1 MSDKLVHIS
10 KGVVQVLS
18 TALYIFVEI
27 FLFFGSLC
35 STDGVHKECAARVR
49 ACNSVKFEA
58 GQNLLPV
65 LK

>member
-35 STDGVHKECAARVR
+35 STDRVR
-49 ACNSVKFEA
+49 KNVRLEYEHVT
-58 GQNLLPV
+58 Q
-65 LK
+65 